1 MASEINLAK
10 ALKYWMYSIDSDI
23 IDDVLEFL
31 LDKDCL
37 NEKGKILRQE
47 FWERYIKKEQMYY
60 CFLSQMLVFKTAEM
74 II

>member
-37 NEKGKILRQE
+37 NEKGKILRKE
-47 FWERYIKKEQMYY
+47 FWERYIKKE
-60 CFLSQMLVFKTAEM
+60 
-74 II
+74 